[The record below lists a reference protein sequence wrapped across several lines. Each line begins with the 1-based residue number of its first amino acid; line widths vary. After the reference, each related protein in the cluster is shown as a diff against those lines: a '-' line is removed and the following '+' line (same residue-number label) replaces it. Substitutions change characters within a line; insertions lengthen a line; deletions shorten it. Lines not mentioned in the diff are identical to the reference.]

1 MASYQHISKHT
12 NPQFE
17 SPARVFAKLKSKV
30 REENPSANQWTF
42 PGKEPLSGIREKHG
56 GVFKSPR
63 KRSEST
69 WMTEQF
75 KENKRSSS
83 YRDEAQA
90 LTLSPIL
97 SPQKGFGYWFSDINS
112 ERVEEVPLGG
122 HGCTPRKRAFLESTA
137 LSIRPPIHTEPAQI
151 RDSAGFH
158 GFSRTSVKR
167 QPLEHDFV
175 NSVFG
180 EGYPPVDKRM
190 PPPFMLS
197 PTINRLR
204 KRTWEPQEF
213 DKVSSCRKVSNESH
227 PQPGED
233 VGNVRGFS
241 ADQSEMDQFT
251 HEPVVSDPQSL
262 IAMKRCFVAVKRY
275 PPMSPAKM
283 FATMKKRESKIEQ
296 QVNKVSNC
304 TRDLFFQDNFHLS
317 KDRALFKAHN
327 MSEMEDNVLRD
338 FPENVVPVNRPRE
351 ASADSQSE
359 TDPSENVPN
368 PVLSPQPFLHED
380 PLVLNSP
387 RVSIPKKEAVFKR
400 NNWRQSN
407 KFPCESV
414 IHLKKWFLK
423 RDRNGLFLGGTH
435 RDANVPWN
443 SSILVER
450 VSNTVVKS
458 ASGSVYI
465 LIGKMYRSV
474 DTEFPKWLLKRF
486 ATGFPPN
493 WEALYEKLLSESRD
507 DPSSG
512 TDRNREKRSVLS
524 KTNPYAST
532 IRSVKRQKFL
542 KTPDFCP
549 SAPLTQAKVSRSGRV
564 LRAPLEY
571 WKGGRVFMDAHMNVT
586 IHACYETSISLTND
600 TTTVSTKTS
609 QKPARSEGRKQCEP
623 VNNKEASVPLRR
635 VKAPPRRHTRAK
647 VKPDE
652 NLSDSLEHLSTPDTT
667 SPLKNVRR
675 PKQIVP
681 RSLESSASASSQD
694 EFNGRKKMGTVQR
707 KSRRRIPKKLHTSDS
722 STYSEED
729 LVRRTRGTCKKQKQS
744 TRKQIVPRSLESSA
758 SASSQDE
765 FNGRK
770 KMGTV
775 QRNSRRRIPKK
786 LHTSDSS
793 TSSEEDLVRR
803 TRGTRKKQKQSTCT
817 KSPSPPKPSPKL
829 TKFLKKKP
837 KAKEG
842 KAPHLPEQDE
852 DMWTEAEFMKLQK
865 AVSYFP
871 KDMSGYWAKVARMVG
886 TRSAEEC
893 HCQHTWQGTSQ
904 TPEKT
909 ARKQTGGKKKEKVKA
924 TEDPDPPLIS
934 AGLGTFKRKQQVR
947 EFLEAIPKEDVDDA
961 FSSEYMQ
968 RKRFEVPSMCQ
979 SEDDFNLSE
988 MEPLSPTST
997 VFPEVKTPQGLHITP
1012 GMIGSLNRT
1021 NNEKYIHKLQKRMK
1035 MNQFQVCKQ
1044 APSSTTFTP
1053 TPSVKQAMRR
1063 CANTENDSF
1072 VVWEMFPEKDAVL
1085 SESGEEEDFYF
1096 SDNS

>member
-1 MASYQHISKHT
+1 MSSSQHESKET

-42 PGKEPLSGIREKHG
+42 PGKLYGIREKHG
-56 GVFKSPR
+56 GVFKSPK

-83 YRDEAQA
+83 YRDELQA
-90 LTLSPIL
+90 LTLSPIS
-97 SPQKGFGYWFSDINS
+97 SPQKVSGYWFSDISS

-180 EGYPPVDKRM
+180 EGYPPVDNRM
-190 PPPFMLS
+190 PTPFVS
-197 PTINRLR
+197 PMRNRLR

-213 DKVSSCRKVSNESH
+213 DKVSSCRKVSNEGH
-227 PQPGED
+227 PQPERKTSSAFGEN

-241 ADQSEMDQFT
+241 ADQSDMDEFT
-251 HEPVVSDPQSL
+251 HEPVLSSPDSL
-262 IAMKRCFVAVKRY
+262 IAMKRCFVAVERC

-296 QVNKVSNC
+296 QEVNKVSNC

-317 KDRALFKAHN
+317 RDRPLFKAHN
-327 MSEMEDNVLRD
+327 MGETEDNVLRD

-400 NNWRQSN
+400 NNRRQRT

-423 RDRNGLFLGGTH
+423 RDRSGLFLGGTH

-465 LIGKMYRSV
+465 LMGKMYMSV
-474 DTEFPKWLLKRF
+474 DTEFPKWLLKKF

-512 TDRNREKRSVLS
+512 TDRNRERRSVLS
-524 KTNPYAST
+524 KTNPDAST
-532 IRSVKRQKFL
+532 IRSVKRKKQKFL
-542 KTPDFCP
+542 KTPDSCP

-564 LRAPLEY
+564 LKAPLEY

-586 IHACYETSISLTND
+586 IHACYETSICLPND

-609 QKPARSEGRKQCEP
+609 QKPARSEGRKQREP
-623 VNNKEASVPLRR
+623 VNNKEASVPQGK
-635 VKAPPRRHTRAK
+635 VKELGCGLIKLNHGRAK
-647 VKPDE
+647 VKPE
-652 NLSDSLEHLSTPDTT
+652 KNLSDSLEHLWTPDTT
-667 SPLKNVRR
+667 SPLKKVRGCKR
-675 PKQIVP
+675 IAP
-681 RSLESSASASSQD
+681 RSLEPSASASSQD
-694 EFNGRKKMGTVQR
+694 EVNRRKKMGTVQR
-707 KSRRRIPKKLHTSDS
+707 KSSRRVPKKLHTSD
-722 STYSEED
+722 
-729 LVRRTRGTCKKQKQS
+729 TR
-744 TRKQIVPRSLESSA
+744 
-758 SASSQDE
+758 
-765 FNGRK
+765 N
-770 KMGTV
+770 
-775 QRNSRRRIPKK
+775 
-786 LHTSDSS
+786 SS

-803 TRGTRKKQKQSTCT
+803 TRGTLKKQKQSTCT

-829 TKFLKKKP
+829 TKSLKKKP

-852 DMWTEAEFMKLQK
+852 DKWTEAELMKLQK

-871 KDMSGYWAKVARMVG
+871 KDKSGYWEKVARMVG
-886 TRSAEEC
+886 T
-893 HCQHTWQGTSQ
+893 Q
-904 TPEKT
+904 
-909 ARKQTGGKKKEKVKA
+909 
-924 TEDPDPPLIS
+924 DPVTDPPLIS

-947 EFLEAIPKEDVDDA
+947 AFLEAMPREDVEDA

-979 SEDDFNLSE
+979 SEEDFHLSE
-988 MEPLSPTST
+988 MESLSPTST

-1012 GMIGSLNRT
+1012 GMIGSPNRT
-1021 NNEKYIHKLQKRMK
+1021 NNEKYVHNLQKRMK
-1035 MNQFQVCKQ
+1035 MNQFRVCKQ
-1044 APSSTTFTP
+1044 APSSKTFTP
-1053 TPSVKQAMRR
+1053 TASVKQAMRR

-1085 SESGEEEDFYF
+1085 SESGEEEDYYF
-1096 SDNS
+1096 SDNA

>member
-1 MASYQHISKHT
+1 MASYEQISKHT
-12 NPQFE
+12 NPKFE

-30 REENPSANQWTF
+30 REENRSENQWNF
-42 PGKEPLSGIREKHG
+42 PGKEPLFGIREKHG

-69 WMTEQF
+69 WMTDQF

-90 LTLSPIL
+90 LTLSPIS
-97 SPQKGFGYWFSDINS
+97 SPQKGFDCWFSDINR

-180 EGYPPVDKRM
+180 EGHPPVDKRM
-190 PPPFMLS
+190 PPPVMLS
-197 PTINRLR
+197 PRRNRLR

-213 DKVSSCRKVSNESH
+213 DKVSSCRKVSNEGH
-227 PQPGED
+227 PQPERKTSSALSEY

-251 HEPVVSDPQSL
+251 HEPEVSNPQSV
-262 IAMKRCFVAVKRY
+262 IAMKQCFVAVKRC

-296 QVNKVSNC
+296 QEVNKVSNC
-304 TRDLFFQDNFHLS
+304 TRDLFSQ
-317 KDRALFKAHN
+317 AHN
-327 MSEMEDNVLRD
+327 MGEMEDNVLRD
-338 FPENVVPVNRPRE
+338 FP
-351 ASADSQSE
+351 DSQSE
-359 TDPSENVPN
+359 TDPSENVAN

-400 NNWRQSN
+400 NNWRQRTQ
-407 KFPCESV
+407 FPRESV
-414 IHLKKWFLK
+414 IHLKKWFLN

-435 RDANVPWN
+435 RDANVLWN

-450 VSNTVVKS
+450 VSNTAVKS

-465 LIGKMYRSV
+465 LIGKMYMHA
-474 DTEFPKWLLKRF
+474 DTEFPKWFLKKF

-507 DPSSG
+507 DPSRG
-512 TDRNREKRSVLS
+512 TDRNRERRSVLS
-524 KTNPYAST
+524 KTNPDAST
-532 IRSVKRQKFL
+532 IRSVKRQKQKFV
-542 KTPDFCP
+542 KTPDSSP
-549 SAPLTQAKVSRSGRV
+549 APLTQAKVSRSGRV
-564 LRAPLEY
+564 LKAPLEY

-586 IHACYETSISLTND
+586 IHACYETSICMND

-609 QKPARSEGRKQCEP
+609 QKPARSEGRKQREP

-652 NLSDSLEHLSTPDTT
+652 NLSDSLEHLRTPDPT
-667 SPLKNVRR
+667 SPLQKVRGCKR
-675 PKQIVP
+675 IAPK
-681 RSLESSASASSQD
+681 SLKSSASASSQD
-694 EFNGRKKMGTVQR
+694 EVNGRKKMGTVQR
-707 KSRRRIPKKLHTSDS
+707 KSSRGVPKKLHTSD
-722 STYSEED
+722 
-729 LVRRTRGTCKKQKQS
+729 TR
-744 TRKQIVPRSLESSA
+744 
-758 SASSQDE
+758 
-765 FNGRK
+765 N
-770 KMGTV
+770 
-775 QRNSRRRIPKK
+775 
-786 LHTSDSS
+786 SS

-829 TKFLKKKP
+829 TKSLKKKP
-837 KAKEG
+837 KAKDG

-852 DMWTEAEFMKLQK
+852 DEWTEAELMKLQK

-871 KDMSGYWAKVARMVG
+871 KDMSGYWEKVARMVG

-893 HCQHTWQGTSQ
+893 YCQHTWQGTSQ

-909 ARKQTGGKKKEKVKA
+909 ARKKTEGKKEKAKVKA

-947 EFLEAIPKEDVDDA
+947 EFLEAMPREDVEDA

-979 SEDDFNLSE
+979 SEEDFNLSE

-1021 NNEKYIHKLQKRMK
+1021 NNEKYIHKLQKKMK

-1044 APSSTTFTP
+1044 APSSKTFTP

-1096 SDNS
+1096 SDNA

>member
-1 MASYQHISKHT
+1 MASHQHISKRT

-30 REENPSANQWTF
+30 REENRSANQWTF

-90 LTLSPIL
+90 LTLSPIS
-97 SPQKGFGYWFSDINS
+97 SPQKGFGCSFSDISS
-112 ERVEEVPLGG
+112 ERLEEVPLGG
-122 HGCTPRKRAFLESTA
+122 HGCTPRNRAFLESTA

-151 RDSAGFH
+151 GDSAGFH

-175 NSVFG
+175 NNVFG

-197 PTINRLR
+197 PMRNRLR
-204 KRTWEPQEF
+204 KRPWEPQEF
-213 DKVSSCRKVSNESH
+213 DKVSSCRKVST
-227 PQPGED
+227 QPERKTSSAFSEY

-251 HEPVVSDPQSL
+251 HEPVVSKPQSL
-262 IAMKRCFVAVKRY
+262 IAMKQCCVAVKRC

-296 QVNKVSNC
+296 QEVNKVSNC
-304 TRDLFFQDNFHLS
+304 TRDLFFQ
-317 KDRALFKAHN
+317 AHN
-327 MSEMEDNVLRD
+327 MGEMEDNVLRD

-359 TDPSENVPN
+359 TDPSENVAN

-387 RVSIPKKEAVFKR
+387 RVSLPKKEALFKR
-400 NNWRQSN
+400 SNWRLP
-407 KFPCESV
+407 KKIPCETV
-414 IHLKKWFLK
+414 IYLKKWFLK

-435 RDANVPWN
+435 RDANVLWN

-465 LIGKMYRSV
+465 LIGKMYMTA
-474 DTEFPKWLLKRF
+474 DTAAEFPKWLLKKF
-486 ATGFPPN
+486 AKGFPPN

-512 TDRNREKRSVLS
+512 TDRNSEKRSVLS
-524 KTNPYAST
+524 KTNPDAPTS
-532 IRSVKRQKFL
+532 RSVKRQKQKLL
-542 KTPDFCP
+542 KTPDSCP

-564 LRAPLEY
+564 LKAPLEY
-571 WKGGRVFMDAHMNVT
+571 WKGGRVVMDAHMNVT
-586 IHACYETSISLTND
+586 IHACYETSICLND
-600 TTTVSTKTS
+600 TTTVSSKTS

-635 VKAPPRRHTRAK
+635 VKAPSRRHTRAK

-652 NLSDSLEHLSTPDTT
+652 NLSDSLEYLRTPDTT
-667 SPLKNVRR
+667 SPLKKVRGCKR
-675 PKQIVP
+675 FAP
-681 RSLESSASASSQD
+681 RLLESSTSASSQD
-694 EFNGRKKMGTVQR
+694 EVNERKKMGMVQR
-707 KSRRRIPKKLHTSDS
+707 KS
-722 STYSEED
+722 
-729 LVRRTRGTCKKQKQS
+729 
-744 TRKQIVPRSLESSA
+744 
-758 SASSQDE
+758 
-765 FNGRK
+765 
-770 KMGTV
+770 
-775 QRNSRRRIPKK
+775 SRRVDTRN
-786 LHTSDSS
+786 SS

-803 TRGTRKKQKQSTCT
+803 TRGTRRKQKQSTYT
-817 KSPSPPKPSPKL
+817 KSLSPPKPSPKL
-829 TKFLKKKP
+829 TKSLEKKP

-842 KAPHLPEQDE
+842 KAPHRPEQDE
-852 DMWTEAEFMKLQK
+852 DGWTEAELMKLLK

-871 KDMSGYWAKVARMVG
+871 KDMSGYWGKVARMVG

-893 HCQHTWQGTSQ
+893 HCQHTWQGTSR

-909 ARKQTGGKKKEKVKA
+909 ARKQTEGKKKKEKVKA

-947 EFLEAIPKEDVDDA
+947 EFLEAMPREDVEDA

-979 SEDDFNLSE
+979 SEEDFNLSE

-997 VFPEVKTPQGLHITP
+997 VFPEVKTPQGLHLSP
-1012 GMIGSLNRT
+1012 GMIGSPNRT
-1021 NNEKYIHKLQKRMK
+1021 NNEKYIHKLQMRMK

-1044 APSSTTFTP
+1044 ATSSKTFAP

-1096 SDNS
+1096 SDNA

>member
-12 NPQFE
+12 NPKFE

-30 REENPSANQWTF
+30 REENRSANQWTF
-42 PGKEPLSGIREKHG
+42 PGKEPLFGIREKHG

-69 WMTEQF
+69 WMTDQF

-90 LTLSPIL
+90 FTLSPIS
-97 SPQKGFGYWFSDINS
+97 SPQKGFDGWLSDIRS

-137 LSIRPPIHTEPAQI
+137 LPIRPPIHTEPAQI

-167 QPLEHDFV
+167 QPLEHNFV
-175 NSVFG
+175 NSVIG

-197 PTINRLR
+197 PTRNRLR
-204 KRTWEPQEF
+204 KITGEPQEF
-213 DKVSSCRKVSNESH
+213 DKVSSCRKVSNEGH
-227 PQPGED
+227 PQPERKTSSHVSEY

-251 HEPVVSDPQSL
+251 HEPEVSNPQRL
-262 IAMKRCFVAVKRY
+262 ITMQQCFVAMKRC
-275 PPMSPAKM
+275 PTMSPAKM
-283 FATMKKRESKIEQ
+283 FATMKKKESKIKQ
-296 QVNKVSNC
+296 QEVHKVSNC
-304 TRDLFFQDNFHLS
+304 TRDLFFQ
-317 KDRALFKAHN
+317 AHN
-327 MSEMEDNVLRD
+327 MGEMEDNVLRD

-359 TDPSENVPN
+359 TDPSENVAN

-400 NNWRQSN
+400 KNWRQR
-407 KFPCESV
+407 KQFPCESV
-414 IHLKKWFLK
+414 IHLKKWFLN
-423 RDRNGLFLGGTH
+423 RDRNGLFLGGTL
-435 RDANVPWN
+435 RDTNVLWN

-465 LIGKMYRSV
+465 LIGKIYMNA
-474 DTEFPKWLLKRF
+474 DTEFPKWLLKKF
-486 ATGFPPN
+486 AMGFPPN

-507 DPSSG
+507 G

-524 KTNPYAST
+524 KTKPDAST
-532 IRSVKRQKFL
+532 IRSVKRQKQKFL

-564 LRAPLEY
+564 LKAPLEY
-571 WKGGRVFMDAHMNVT
+571 WKGGRVVMDAHMNVT
-586 IHACYETSISLTND
+586 IHACYETSICLND
-600 TTTVSTKTS
+600 TTTVSTKKS
-609 QKPARSEGRKQCEP
+609 QKPARSEGRKQREP

-652 NLSDSLEHLSTPDTT
+652 NLSDSLEYLRTPDTT
-667 SPLKNVRR
+667 SPLQKVRGR
-675 PKQIVP
+675 KRITPK
-681 RSLESSASASSQD
+681 SLESSASASSQD
-694 EFNGRKKMGTVQR
+694 EVNERKKMGTVQR
-707 KSRRRIPKKLHTSDS
+707 KRSRRVPKKLHTSD
-722 STYSEED
+722 
-729 LVRRTRGTCKKQKQS
+729 
-744 TRKQIVPRSLESSA
+744 
-758 SASSQDE
+758 
-765 FNGRK
+765 
-770 KMGTV
+770 
-775 QRNSRRRIPKK
+775 
-786 LHTSDSS
+786 TSNSS
-793 TSSEEDLVRR
+793 TSSEEDLVRA

-817 KSPSPPKPSPKL
+817 KSPSPPKPS
-829 TKFLKKKP
+829 TKF
-837 KAKEG
+837 AKQKTA

-852 DMWTEAEFMKLQK
+852 WTEAELMKLQK

-871 KDMSGYWAKVARMVG
+871 KDMSGYWEKVARMVG

-909 ARKQTGGKKKEKVKA
+909 ARKQTEGKKKKEKVKA
-924 TEDPDPPLIS
+924 TENPDLPLIS

-947 EFLEAIPKEDVDDA
+947 EFLEAMPREDVEDA

-979 SEDDFNLSE
+979 SEEDFNLSE
-988 MEPLSPTST
+988 MEPLSPTLT

-1035 MNQFQVCKQ
+1035 INQFQVCKQ
-1044 APSSTTFTP
+1044 APSSKTFTP
-1053 TPSVKQAMRR
+1053 TQSVKQAMRR
-1063 CANTENDSF
+1063 CANTENDF

-1096 SDNS
+1096 SDNA

>member
-12 NPQFE
+12 NPKFE
-17 SPARVFAKLKSKV
+17 SPARVFAMLKSKV
-30 REENPSANQWTF
+30 REENRSANQWTF

-69 WMTEQF
+69 WMTDQF

-90 LTLSPIL
+90 LTLSPIS
-97 SPQKGFGYWFSDINS
+97 SPQKGFGCWLSDISS

-197 PTINRLR
+197 PTRNRLR

-213 DKVSSCRKVSNESH
+213 DKVSSCRKVSNEGH
-227 PQPGED
+227 PQPE
-233 VGNVRGFS
+233 RKASS
-241 ADQSEMDQFT
+241 ALSEK
-251 HEPVVSDPQSL
+251 
-262 IAMKRCFVAVKRY
+262 AMKQCFVAVKRC

-283 FATMKKRESKIEQ
+283 FATMKKRESQIEQ
-296 QVNKVSNC
+296 QEVNKASNC
-304 TRDLFFQDNFHLS
+304 TRDLFFQ
-317 KDRALFKAHN
+317 AHN
-327 MSEMEDNVLRD
+327 MGEMEDNVLSD

-359 TDPSENVPN
+359 TDPPENVAN
-368 PVLSPQPFLHED
+368 PVLLPQPFLHED

-400 NNWRQSN
+400 NNWRQCK

-414 IHLKKWFLK
+414 IHLKKWFLN
-423 RDRNGLFLGGTH
+423 RDRNGLFLCGTH
-435 RDANVPWN
+435 REANVLWN

-465 LIGKMYRSV
+465 LIGKMYMNA
-474 DTEFPKWLLKRF
+474 DTEFPKWLLKKF
-486 ATGFPPN
+486 VTGFPPN

-512 TDRNREKRSVLS
+512 TVRNREKRSVLS
-524 KTNPYAST
+524 KTNPDAST
-532 IRSVKRQKFL
+532 IRSVKRQKQKSL
-542 KTPDFCP
+542 KTPDSCP
-549 SAPLTQAKVSRSGRV
+549 SAPSTQAKVSRSGRV
-564 LRAPLEY
+564 LKAPLEY

-586 IHACYETSISLTND
+586 IHACYETSICLND

-609 QKPARSEGRKQCEP
+609 QKPARSQGRKQREP

-647 VKPDE
+647 VMPDE
-652 NLSDSLEHLSTPDTT
+652 NLSDSLEHLRTPDTT
-667 SPLKNVRR
+667 SPLKKVRGR
-675 PKQIVP
+675 KRSAP
-681 RSLESSASASSQD
+681 RSLESSASASSKD
-694 EFNGRKKMGTVQR
+694 EVNERKKMGTVQR
-707 KSRRRIPKKLHTSDS
+707 KSSRRVPKKLHTSD
-722 STYSEED
+722 
-729 LVRRTRGTCKKQKQS
+729 TR
-744 TRKQIVPRSLESSA
+744 
-758 SASSQDE
+758 
-765 FNGRK
+765 N
-770 KMGTV
+770 
-775 QRNSRRRIPKK
+775 
-786 LHTSDSS
+786 SS

-829 TKFLKKKP
+829 TKSLKKKP
-837 KAKEG
+837 KAKDC

-852 DMWTEAEFMKLQK
+852 DEWTEAELMKLQK

-871 KDMSGYWAKVARMVG
+871 KDMSGYWEKVARMVG

-893 HCQHTWQGTSQ
+893 HCQHTWQGTAQ

-909 ARKQTGGKKKEKVKA
+909 ARKQTEGKKKEKVKA

-947 EFLEAIPKEDVDDA
+947 EFLEAMPREDVEDA

-979 SEDDFNLSE
+979 SEEDFNLSE

-1044 APSSTTFTP
+1044 APSSKTFTP
-1053 TPSVKQAMRR
+1053 VKQAMRR

-1096 SDNS
+1096 SDNA

>member
-1 MASYQHISKHT
+1 MASYEQISKHT
-12 NPQFE
+12 NPKFE

-30 REENPSANQWTF
+30 REENRSANQWNF
-42 PGKEPLSGIREKHG
+42 PGKEPLFGIREKHG

-69 WMTEQF
+69 WMTDQF

-83 YRDEAQA
+83 YRDDAQA
-90 LTLSPIL
+90 LTLSPIS
-97 SPQKGFGYWFSDINS
+97 SPQKGFGCWFSDISS

-190 PPPFMLS
+190 PPPVMLS
-197 PTINRLR
+197 PTRNRLR

-213 DKVSSCRKVSNESH
+213 DKVSSCRKVSNEGH
-227 PQPGED
+227 PQPE
-233 VGNVRGFS
+233 RTTSS
-241 ADQSEMDQFT
+241 A
-251 HEPVVSDPQSL
+251 L
-262 IAMKRCFVAVKRY
+262 KCFVAVKRC

-296 QVNKVSNC
+296 QEVNKVSNC
-304 TRDLFFQDNFHLS
+304 TRDLFVQ
-317 KDRALFKAHN
+317 AHN
-327 MSEMEDNVLRD
+327 KGEVEDNVLRD
-338 FPENVVPVNRPRE
+338 FP
-351 ASADSQSE
+351 DSQSE
-359 TDPSENVPN
+359 TDPSENVDN

-400 NNWRQSN
+400 NNWRQRTQ
-407 KFPCESV
+407 FPCESV
-414 IHLKKWFLK
+414 IHLKKWFLN

-435 RDANVPWN
+435 RDANVLWN

-465 LIGKMYRSV
+465 LIGKMYMNA
-474 DTEFPKWLLKRF
+474 DTEFPKWFLKKF

-507 DPSSG
+507 APSRG
-512 TDRNREKRSVLS
+512 TDRNRERRSVLS
-524 KTNPYAST
+524 KTNPDAST
-532 IRSVKRQKFL
+532 INSVKRQKQKLL
-542 KTPDFCP
+542 KTPDSSP

-564 LRAPLEY
+564 LKAPLEY

-586 IHACYETSISLTND
+586 IHACYETSICMND

-609 QKPARSEGRKQCEP
+609 QKPARSEGRKQREP

-635 VKAPPRRHTRAK
+635 VKAPPRRDTRAK
-647 VKPDE
+647 VKP
-652 NLSDSLEHLSTPDTT
+652 
-667 SPLKNVRR
+667 
-675 PKQIVP
+675 
-681 RSLESSASASSQD
+681 ASSQD
-694 EFNGRKKMGTVQR
+694 EVNERKKMGTVQR
-707 KSRRRIPKKLHTSDS
+707 KSSRRVPKKARRR
-722 STYSEED
+722 
-729 LVRRTRGTCKKQKQS
+729 Q
-744 TRKQIVPRSLESSA
+744 
-758 SASSQDE
+758 
-765 FNGRK
+765 
-770 KMGTV
+770 
-775 QRNSRRRIPKK
+775 
-786 LHTSDSS
+786 
-793 TSSEEDLVRR
+793 
-803 TRGTRKKQKQSTCT
+803 
-817 KSPSPPKPSPKL
+817 
-829 TKFLKKKP
+829 
-837 KAKEG
+837 
-842 KAPHLPEQDE
+842 
-852 DMWTEAEFMKLQK
+852 WTEAELMKLQK

-871 KDMSGYWAKVARMVG
+871 KDMSGYWEKVARMVG

-893 HCQHTWQGTSQ
+893 YCQHTWQGTSQ

-909 ARKQTGGKKKEKVKA
+909 ARKKTEGKKKAKVKA
-924 TEDPDPPLIS
+924 TEDPVTDPPLIS

-947 EFLEAIPKEDVDDA
+947 EFLEAMPREDVEDA

-979 SEDDFNLSE
+979 SEEDFNLSE

-1021 NNEKYIHKLQKRMK
+1021 NNEKYIHKLQKKMK

-1044 APSSTTFTP
+1044 APSSKTFTP

-1096 SDNS
+1096 SDNA

>member
-83 YRDEAQA
+83 YRDEAEA
-90 LTLSPIL
+90 LTLSPIS

-317 KDRALFKAHN
+317 RDRPLFKAHN

-400 NNWRQSN
+400 NNWRQCI

-465 LIGKMYRSV
+465 LIGKMCRSV
-474 DTEFPKWLLKRF
+474 DTEFPKWLLKKF

-512 TDRNREKRSVLS
+512 TDRNSEKRSVLS

-532 IRSVKRQKFL
+532 IHSVKRQKQKFL

-586 IHACYETSISLTND
+586 IHACYQTSISLTND

-609 QKPARSEGRKQCEP
+609 QKPARSEGRKQREP

-652 NLSDSLEHLSTPDTT
+652 NLSDSLEHLSTSDTT

-675 PKQIVP
+675 RKQIAP

-694 EFNGRKKMGTVQR
+694 EVNGRKKMGTVQR
-707 KSRRRIPKKLHTSDS
+707 KSGRRIP
-722 STYSEED
+722 
-729 LVRRTRGTCKKQKQS
+729 Q
-744 TRKQIVPRSLESSA
+744 
-758 SASSQDE
+758 
-765 FNGRK
+765 
-770 KMGTV
+770 M
-775 QRNSRRRIPKK
+775 

-793 TSSEEDLVRR
+793 TSSEEDLVRG

-852 DMWTEAEFMKLQK
+852 DKWTEAELMKLQK

-924 TEDPDPPLIS
+924 TEDPVTDRPLIS

-1021 NNEKYIHKLQKRMK
+1021 NNEKYVHKLQRRMK

-1044 APSSTTFTP
+1044 APSSTTFKP

-1096 SDNS
+1096 SDNA